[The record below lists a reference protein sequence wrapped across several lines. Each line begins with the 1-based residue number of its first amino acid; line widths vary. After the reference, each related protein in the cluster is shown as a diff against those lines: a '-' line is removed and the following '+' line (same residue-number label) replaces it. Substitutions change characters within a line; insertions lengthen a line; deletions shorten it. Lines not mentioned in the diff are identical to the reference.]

1 MFMFS
6 HLFPSLLNN
15 TAQKTTSFNQFPDVI
30 LMMNQKLI
38 S

>member
-1 MFMFS
+1 MFMLSHFFS
-6 HLFPSLLNN
+6 SLFNN
-15 TAQKTTSFNQFPDVI
+15 TAQKTTSFNQFLNVI